1 MGPASAPLPASDR
14 GTPHAGAARVPE
26 WGVPAGERLTREEKK
41 AQTRERL
48 LDAASKVF
56 ARKGFAATSLDEVA
70 EEAGVTKG
78 AVYSNFSSK
87 EDLVRAVL
95 DERLE
100 QRFREL
106 ADEVPEGT
114 TLEADAVQ
122 ASERYGSLLEE
133 ERDAVLLG
141 LEFAIYAVRNP
152 DFRDDFITYHRN
164 AQADIARLIE
174 DRLVAGG
181 NELRVPPQ
189 QLASLFNAIT
199 NGVALE
205 RLMDPGSVSDEM
217 LGQLFAAVAQ
227 MFTERT
233 AE

>member
-1 MGPASAPLPASDR
+1 MGQASAPLPAPDG
-14 GTPHAGAARVPE
+14 GTPHAGAAGVPE
-26 WGVPAGERLTREEKK
+26 WGVPAGQRLTREEKK

-87 EDLVRAVL
+87 EDLVNTVL

-106 ADEVPEGT
+106 AHEAPEGS
-114 TLEADAVQ
+114 TLEADAVR
-122 ASERYGSLLEE
+122 ASERYGSVIEE

-152 DFRDDFITYHRN
+152 DFRDDFIAYHRN
-164 AQADIARLIE
+164 AQAEIARLIE
-174 DRLVAGG
+174 ERLKAGG
-181 NELRVPPQ
+181 NELRVPPNE
-189 QLASLFNAIT
+189 LASLFNAIT

-205 RLMDPGSVSDEM
+205 RLMDPGSVTDEM
-217 LGQLFAAVAQ
+217 LGRLFAAVTET
-227 MFTERT
+227 FTERT
-233 AE
+233 TE

>member
-1 MGPASAPLPASDR
+1 
-14 GTPHAGAARVPE
+14 
-26 WGVPAGERLTREEKK
+26 VPAGQRLTREEKK

-78 AVYSNFSSK
+78 AVYSNFDSK

-106 ADEVPEGT
+106 AHEGPDGG
-114 TLEADAVQ
+114 TLEADAVH
-122 ASERYGSLLEE
+122 ASERYGSVLEE
-133 ERDAVLLG
+133 ERDSVLLG
-141 LEFAIYAVRNP
+141 LEFAIHAVRNP
-152 DFRDDFITYHRN
+152 EFRDDFIAYHRSV
-164 AQADIARLIE
+164 QADIARLIE
-174 DRLVAGG
+174 DRLKAGG
-181 NELRVPPQ
+181 NDLRVPPQ

-217 LGQLFAAVAQ
+217 LGRLFAAVAET
-227 MFTERT
+227 FTERT